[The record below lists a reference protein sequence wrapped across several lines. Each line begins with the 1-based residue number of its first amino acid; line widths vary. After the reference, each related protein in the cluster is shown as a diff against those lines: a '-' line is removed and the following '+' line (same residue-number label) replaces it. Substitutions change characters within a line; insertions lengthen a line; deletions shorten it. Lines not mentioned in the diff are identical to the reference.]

1 MYLSDEVRIDSVHVD
16 SEDFF
21 VAQKSL
27 GAVGRGGG
35 DAPSGHGPTGH
46 RLGGRHDHRGW
57 MHAVA
62 SNVTLSDW

>member
-1 MYLSDEVRIDSVHVD
+1 MTKFVYLSNEVRINSVHVD

-27 GAVGRGGG
+27 GAVGGGGG

-46 RLGGRHDHRGW
+46 
-57 MHAVA
+57 
-62 SNVTLSDW
+62 